1 MVNSSKEASELI
13 VVLRNAALTTDAVRL
28 DEVADSFG
36 EHLDHSQEV
45 KFLHFLHI
53 LLHIMSPNKNLDR
66 VGS

>member
-13 VVLRNAALTTDAVRL
+13 VVLRNAALTTDADRL

-45 KFLHFLHI
+45 KL
-53 LLHIMSPNKNLDR
+53 
-66 VGS
+66 